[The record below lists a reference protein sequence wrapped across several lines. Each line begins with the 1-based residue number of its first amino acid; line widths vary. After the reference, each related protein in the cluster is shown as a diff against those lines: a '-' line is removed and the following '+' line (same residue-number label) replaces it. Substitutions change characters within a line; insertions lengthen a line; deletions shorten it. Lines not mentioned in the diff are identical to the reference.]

1 MRSMNRRFALR
12 LLGGLAFGFAGC
24 LGSQLEK
31 NSVVTS
37 RDQAKAPKVSPA
49 SLQVAGRVDEL
60 AHRVIDQNTFTGIE
74 PVVTVIGVPDAVL
87 FHRGPSQLF
96 ISEGLV
102 KKCKT
107 DAELAAVLCSELG
120 QMMSQKRAGVR
131 VGRDRDANPAPAPPE
146 DANGVVEAERAL
158 QQRRAKERLAKDQSD
173 ANQLA
178 RQLLKG
184 AGFDPAELDRVDKM
198 VKQSDR
204 GEAIKKQMNGPAPA
218 PTWNQ

>member
-1 MRSMNRRFALR
+1 MNRRSAIR
-12 LLGGLAFGFAGC
+12 LLGLALTSAGC
-24 LGSQLEK
+24 FGNQLEK
-31 NSVVTS
+31 NSIVTERDKS
-37 RDQAKAPKVSPA
+37 RAPKVSPA
-49 SLQVAGRVDEL
+49 SVQVAGRVDEL
-60 AHRVIDQNTFTGIE
+60 AHRIVEQNTFTGIE
-74 PVVTVIGVPDAVL
+74 PVVTVIGVPEAVL

-102 KKCKT
+102 QKCKT
-107 DAELAAVLCSELG
+107 DPELAAVLCSEMG
-120 QMMSQKRAGVR
+120 QMMSQKRAGIR
-131 VGRDRDANPAPAPPE
+131 VGRDRDGNPGPAPPE
-146 DANGVVEAERAL
+146 DASGVVEAERAL
-158 QQRRAKERLAKDQSD
+158 QLRRAKERLAKDQSD